1 MIATNI
7 VATLRAMAS
16 GECRWVGCKS
26 VHVYC
31 VNPMRLQMMPTGR
44 EGWRRDAAAA
54 RYRVV
59 TEARDYDGQE
69 WMTLEQAAAVVAT
82 EATR

>member
-1 MIATNI
+1 MSITQA
-7 VATLRAMAS
+7 LREMAS
-16 GECRWVGCKS
+16 GECRWVGHKS

-59 TEARDYDGQE
+59 TGTRGYEGQE
-69 WMTLEQAAAVVAT
+69 WMTLGEAAAVVAK
-82 EATR
+82 EAAR

>member
-1 MIATNI
+1 
-7 VATLRAMAS
+7 MAS
-16 GECRWVGCKS
+16 GECRWVGRES

-44 EGWRRDAAAA
+44 EGWLRDASAA

-59 TEARDYDGQE
+59 TETRDYEGQE
-69 WMTLEQAAAVVAT
+69 WMTLGEAAAVVAK
-82 EATR
+82 EAAR

>member
-1 MIATNI
+1 MSITS
-7 VATLRAMAS
+7 TLREMAS
-16 GECRWVGCKS
+16 GECRWVGRES

-59 TEARDYDGQE
+59 TEARDYGGQE
-69 WMTLEQAAAVVAT
+69 WMTLEEAAAAVVAT
-82 EATR
+82 EAAR